1 MSELPTLVSISN
13 ESPVSRIGVILLAMT
28 VLALIEA
35 AIPLRPRT
43 HSSRAHLGPNLA
55 LTLLTLGAN
64 LVFTG
69 ALVLALAWQHA
80 HGIGL
85 LNVLDV
91 PPLVQLVTVVLVL
104 DLTYYVLHVAMH
116 TRPMLWRFHRVHH
129 SDPAVDVSTQIPPSP
144 P

>member
-1 MSELPTLVSISN
+1 MSELPTLGSIAN
-13 ESPVSRIGVILLAMT
+13 ERALSRIGVILLAMT

-43 HSSRAHLGPNLA
+43 SSGTAHLGPNLS

-69 ALVLALAWQHA
+69 VLVLGLAWQHA

-85 LNVLDV
+85 LNVLEC
-91 PPLVQLVTVVLVL
+91 PPLVTLGA
-104 DLTYYVLHVAMH
+104 VA
-116 TRPMLWRFHRVHH
+116 L
-129 SDPAVDVSTQIPPSP
+129 
-144 P
+144 